1 MTGIHDIPA
10 REYHAIEAASASKLR
25 RLWQS
30 TPAHFKADMDTPKDS
45 PALRLGSLA
54 HSLILEPEKPL
65 GGIAVPPEEYAPGK
79 PWNYNAKV
87 CKQWRNKQKDAGNE
101 VITAD
106 EYATLQGVLRS
117 VAAHPFARATL
128 EAGRAEVS
136 CIVTADTEGV
146 PVKCRIDFVPDAGD
160 FLVDLKTAQSAEPRE
175 FERAAYSHGYHIQA
189 ALYLAVWNTLAGAD
203 NPKTGFRFIVVE
215 KAAPYAVNV
224 FEASPEFLEKGRRD
238 FATSLATYAKC
249 VRENRWPAYPIQI
262 QSLGL
267 PSYAK

>member
-1 MTGIHDIPA
+1 MTGIHDITA
-10 REYHAIEAASASKLR
+10 RDYHAIEAASASKLR
-25 RLWQS
+25 KLWQS
-30 TPAHFKADMDTPKDS
+30 TPAHLKAEMDKPKDS

-54 HSLILEPEKPL
+54 HSLVLEPEKPL
-65 GGIAVPPEEYAPGK
+65 GGIAVPPEEYVPGK
-79 PWNYNAKV
+79 RWTYAANA
-87 CKQWRNKQKDAGNE
+87 CKEWRKEQEAAGNT
-101 VITAD
+101 VLTPD
-106 EYATLQGVLRS
+106 EYETLQGIVRS

-136 CIVTADTEGV
+136 CVVDDVTNGV

-215 KAAPYAVNV
+215 KAAPYAMNV

-238 FATSLATYAKC
+238 FATSLATYARC
-249 VRENRWPAYPIQI
+249 VRENHWPAYPVQI